1 MLALW
6 CMPSTSQI
14 RSLVIRGRVVVRGMM
29 IKRTATAA
37 VAQMAVAMVA
47 TAITVMKATMGIA
60 RPDSQNLA
68 LSLHPVPATR

>member
-1 MLALW
+1 MLAQR

-37 VAQMAVAMVA
+37 QMAVATA
-47 TAITVMKATMGIA
+47 TTVMKATMVIA

>member
-1 MLALW
+1 MLALR

-29 IKRTATAA
+29 IKRTATA
-37 VAQMAVAMVA
+37 AQMAVAMVA

-68 LSLHPVPATR
+68 LSLHPVPATQ

>member
-1 MLALW
+1 MLALR

-37 VAQMAVAMVA
+37 QMAVATA
-47 TAITVMKATMGIA
+47 TTVMKATMGIA

-68 LSLHPVPATR
+68 LSLHPVPATW

>member
-1 MLALW
+1 MLALR

-37 VAQMAVAMVA
+37 AQMAVAMVA

-68 LSLHPVPATR
+68 LSLHPVPVTR